1 VARETCTR
9 CRRPESVCLCSAIV
23 SVANRTPVTIV
34 QHMRERHHP
43 FNTAR
48 IAELALDQCDLVIAW
63 DGEVADPE
71 FARGTALLY
80 PGPDA
85 IDLGSLAP
93 AERPKRLVVLDGTW
107 PHAKGMY
114 KRHAWLRALPT
125 VSLSPT
131 KPSAYAIRREPAEH
145 CLSSVESIAAA
156 LALIEPDNVS
166 IPNVLTGFHALV
178 SSQVNRDRS
187 GDASPRRVK
196 RNRLAQAEQLRQ
208 RAAHVVVVYAETTPP
223 KGHARADD
231 RDVLQLTAVR
241 IATGETFD
249 ALGQVRVMPDERQMA
264 RIGLSEEAVRDAL
277 DAASMAATWAEFVR
291 PTDLF
296 VAWSFSTVEA
306 ALARMGAPQRVM
318 RLKSV
323 YGNVRRDA
331 RGRADE
337 MVAREGLRIPVLAV
351 RGRAADRL
359 ANAVALARWLA
370 EQASGPPVI

>member
-1 VARETCTR
+1 
-9 CRRPESVCLCSAIV
+9 
-23 SVANRTPVTIV
+23 
-34 QHMRERHHP
+34 M
-43 FNTAR
+43 
-48 IAELALDQCDLVIAW
+48 
-63 DGEVADPE
+63 
-71 FARGTALLY
+71 
-80 PGPDA
+80 
-85 IDLGSLAP
+85 
-93 AERPKRLVVLDGTW
+93 
-107 PHAKGMY
+107 
-114 KRHAWLRALPT
+114 
-125 VSLSPT
+125 
-131 KPSAYAIRREPAEH
+131 
-145 CLSSVESIAAA
+145 SSVESIAAA

-370 EQASGPPVI
+370 EQASGPPVM

>member
-1 VARETCTR
+1 MARQTCTT

-23 SVANRTPVTIV
+23 AVPNRTPVTIV

-48 IAELALDQCDLVIAW
+48 IAELALDRCDLVIAW
-63 DGEVADPE
+63 DGEMADPE
-71 FARGTALLY
+71 FPTGTALLY

-85 IDLGSLAP
+85 VDLGSLAVD
-93 AERPKRLVVLDGTW
+93 ERPKRLVVLDGTW

-131 KPSAYAIRREPAEH
+131 VPSAYAIRREPAEH

-156 LALIEPDNVS
+156 LALIEPDNAS
-166 IPNVLTGFHALV
+166 IPSMLAGFHALV

-187 GDASPRRVK
+187 ADASPRRVK
-196 RNRLAQAEQLRQ
+196 RNRLALAEQLHN
-208 RAAHVVVVYAETTPP
+208 RAQDVVVVYAETTPP
-223 KGHARADD
+223 KGHVRADD

-241 IATGETFD
+241 IASGETFD
-249 ALGQVRVMPDERQMA
+249 ALGQVRVMPDECQME
-264 RIGLSEEAVRDAL
+264 RMGISEEAVRNASG
-277 DAASMAATWAEFVR
+277 ATSMAAEWAEFVR
-291 PTDLF
+291 PTDLL
-296 VAWSFSTVEA
+296 VAWSFATVEA
-306 ALARMGAPQRVM
+306 ALARLGAGQRVI

-323 YGNVRRDA
+323 YGNVRRDS

-337 MVAREGLRIPVLAV
+337 MVAREGLQTPVLAV
-351 RGRAADRL
+351 RGRASDRL
-359 ANAVALARWLA
+359 GNAVALARWLG
-370 EQASGPPVI
+370 EQAGRSPVV